1 MCFVLRLFECMLL
14 IWSVLWKWMVL
25 LEHSTG
31 LILPLCSPFH
41 ALFVLAPNQTVLEC
55 LDALLVVDFWLT
67 LHLDVT
73 VEGFLPRCCQ
83 ATEPFWIHSEN
94 CEWVEKTCSLFCLY
108 SYVHVSF
115 LQEPTRWRMCSPLIQ
130 PADRRAE
137 SKWKTG
143 WCLWT
148 AAAPERTGW
157 RESRWLNIAL
167 P

>member
-1 MCFVLRLFECMLL
+1 MCFVLRVFECMFFLYGL
-14 IWSVLWKWMVL
+14 FCESEWSCLNTTQAWF
-25 LEHSTG
+25 
-31 LILPLCSPFH
+31 LPLCSRFH
-41 ALFVLAPNQTVLEC
+41 AIFLLAPNQTVLEC
-55 LDALLVVDFWLT
+55 LVVDFWLT
-67 LHLDVT
+67 LYLDVT
-73 VEGFLPRCCQ
+73 VEGFFPRCCQ

-94 CEWVEKTCSLFCLY
+94 CKWVKKPCSLFCLY

-115 LQEPTRWRMCSPLIQ
+115 LQEPTRWGMCSALIQ

-137 SKWKTG
+137 PKWRTG

-157 RESRWLNIAL
+157 WESRWLNMDL